1 MILTFNLSSLYATVP
16 GMSDL
21 YDDIMSTI
29 YLGRELPSSFNDYD
43 LKSLQFIS
51 DYYNL
56 ML

>member
-56 ML
+56 MI